1 GPGRVAPTPTAPPG
15 ASPSIPMAGW
25 RGRRRID
32 QLAGLVRYGGCL
44 WGPEV
49 VPGSGRRGEAEVL
62 FVGPGLSRPTVV
74 GPIPQPEPSSAG
86 RHKAD
91 PTGCPA
97 GEPSGRSRQ
106 RAPGVAEVLFVGP
119 GSSRPTAVGPTRQ
132 LEPGPAGRHKAGPT
146 G

>member
-1 GPGRVAPTPTAPPG
+1 YRSARQRAPGWRKFFLWGRVYPGQWWWGRYRSLNLAP
-15 ASPSIPMAGW
+15 
-25 RGRRRID
+25 
-32 QLAGLVRYGGCL
+32 LAGIKPAPQVESPVGPAGG
-44 WGPEV
+44 
-49 VPGSGRRGEAEVL
+49 SRQRAAGEAEFL
-62 FVGPGLSRPTVV
+62 FVGPGFSRPTVV

-132 LEPGPAGRHKAGPT
+132 LEPGPA
-146 G
+146 